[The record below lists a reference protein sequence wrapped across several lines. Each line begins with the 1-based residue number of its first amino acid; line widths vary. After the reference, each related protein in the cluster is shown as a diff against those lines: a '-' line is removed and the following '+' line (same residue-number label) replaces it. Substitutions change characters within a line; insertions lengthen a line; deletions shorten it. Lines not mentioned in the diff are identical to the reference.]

1 MATQAHRLYT
11 PEEYLAMERQA
22 EFRSEYVHGEIF
34 AMSGGSRAHSYIA
47 GNAYRL
53 LGNQLEGR
61 SCAPFGSDMR
71 VLVNPGGLYTY
82 PDVSIACDPQFSDS
96 AVDTLTNPIV
106 IVEVLSPST
115 EAYDRGLKFAYYRRQ
130 ASISHYVLIAQDQP
144 HVELYTR
151 QEDDKWLLTE
161 INSLE
166 GDVNLDAIG
175 CKLPINKLYDRVEF
189 SARPEFA

>member
-11 PEEYLAMERQA
+11 PEEYLSIERQA

-34 AMSGGSRAHSYIA
+34 AMSGGSRAHSRIS

-61 SCAPFGSDMR
+61 PCEPFGSDMR

-82 PDVSIACDPQFSDS
+82 PDVSVACDPQFSDS

-115 EAYDRGLKFAYYRRQ
+115 EAYDRSLKFAYYRGL
-130 ASISHYVLIAQDQP
+130 ASIKHYVLIAQDQP
-144 HVELYTR
+144 NVELYTR
-151 QEDDKWLLTE
+151 QESDKWLFTVVH
-161 INSLE
+161 SVE
-166 GDVNLDAIG
+166 GIVNLDAIG
-175 CKLPINKLYDRVEF
+175 CTLPMDKLYDRVVFDTQRE
-189 SARPEFA
+189 E